1 MRTMQT
7 FLNIVEFGM
16 NPQQAIEAPR
26 WSTRSFPQSYFPH
39 SMYPGEMSVEERIPE
54 SVRAALVAKGH
65 KLKVVGPYVL
75 GSNAAIVFDP
85 VNKVLNAAADPRCDA
100 YALAW

>member
-1 MRTMQT
+1 
-7 FLNIVEFGM
+7 VEFGM

-39 SMYPGEMSVEERIPE
+39 SMYPGEVSLEDRIPK
-54 SVRAALVAKGH
+54 SVRDALAARGH
-65 KLKVVGPYVL
+65 KVKSTAAFSL
-75 GSNAAIVFDP
+75 GSNAAILLDP
-85 VNKVLNAAADPRCDA
+85 ATGVLHAAADPRCDA